1 MPAQPTDDPF
11 TRAGVPLTEAERAR
25 LAEPAKLLEALL
37 ARVRDGAEQVEPA
50 VIFVPP
56 AAPRP

>member
-1 MPAQPTDDPF
+1 MPAEPTDDAF
-11 TRAGVPLTEAERAR
+11 TRAGFPLTEAERTR

-37 ARVRDGAEQVEPA
+37 ARVRGGAGQGEPA

-56 AAPRP
+56 AAPRS

>member
-1 MPAQPTDDPF
+1 MPAPTDDPF
-11 TRAGVPLTEAERAR
+11 TRAGFPLTEAERAR
-25 LAEPAKLLEALL
+25 LAEPAALLEALL
-37 ARVRDGAEQVEPA
+37 ARVRDGAGQGEPA

>member
-1 MPAQPTDDPF
+1 MPAPIDDPF

-25 LAEPAKLLEALL
+25 LAEPATLLDALL
-37 ARVRDGAEQVEPA
+37 ARVRDGAGQGEPA

-56 AAPRP
+56 AAQRP

>member
-1 MPAQPTDDPF
+1 MPAPTDDPF
-11 TRAGVPLTEAERAR
+11 TRAGFPLSEAERAR

-37 ARVRDGAEQVEPA
+37 ARVRAGAGQGEPA

>member
-1 MPAQPTDDPF
+1 MSAPVDDPF
-11 TRAGVPLTEAERAR
+11 TRAGIPLSGAERAR

-37 ARVRDGAEQVEPA
+37 ARVREGGGQGEPA

-56 AAPRP
+56 AEPRP